1 MHEVNSFRHFAKNV
15 FIGLINATKTDIDV
29 FLLAFAA
36 IMWPFK
42 IFRGLFTS
50 ILFYVTMRR
59 ADGLMS
65 AYVNLKNRELNKIE
79 NV

>member
-1 MHEVNSFRHFAKNV
+1 MHEVKFTKFASSIAK
-15 FIGLINATKTDIDV
+15 GLFEAVRTDIDV

-36 IMWPFK
+36 TIWPFK

-50 ILFYVTMRR
+50 VLTYVTIRR

-65 AYVNLKNRELNKIE
+65 AYVNLKKQELSKVDNG
-79 NV
+79 